1 MTPFKETP
9 VCHECPLRRTCAQ
22 VCLYVETQL
31 PSLEAGRVDHQDLE
45 RIYQGRIMTQ
55 AILDNMEVLTA
66 RQREVVQL
74 YYRENKAQREIAAM
88 LSITQ
93 QAVNDALARAKTTV
107 GGKLKRFYS
116 FF

>member
-1 MTPFKETP
+1 MTQFKETP

-22 VCLYVETQL
+22 VCAYVETQL
-31 PSLEAGRVDHQDLE
+31 PSLEAGRVDHEDLE

-74 YYRENKAQREIAAM
+74 YYCENRAQREIAQI
-88 LSITQ
+88 LSMTQ
-93 QAVNDALARAKTTV
+93 QSVNDTLARAKTTV
-107 GGKLKRFYS
+107 GKRLKRFYT